1 MNRLLP
7 TIAAFAS
14 FALTAFAQSPGQP
27 NEGSRITH
35 DSTNNIFTLSWWGRS
50 GQSYFIQHSDD
61 LQIWSYYPQIWVGQE
76 AVASMGFETNAP
88 NYFLRLE
95 IEADPFTTDSDADG
109 IPDGWEVLNGLNP
122 KEASD
127 AFEIAPCGMSYLACY
142 EAGKSPTD
150 QDWDGDGWTNI
161 KEIEQGFDPQSS
173 DSQPPMWV
181 TVDRQLQFSFYAEAP
196 ESGGP
201 VGYTATWK
209 LWDENYEQ
217 VTSIYSNP
225 GWLALSGLLAT
236 AAEFPDQ
243 PPTEFGSAY
252 TRLQPSSG
260 NATAD
265 TFPEGPPS
273 NGQAFHAWVPQT
285 RVWLAAHAASTT
297 PLIRKMARITRRIID
312 GAAATYTVEAVTFTI
327 PAGAVLSNAVDLL
340 PSFTTN
346 PAGGTHTEEVLVG
359 LIPFSVTI
367 TINTFI
373 PQEWIANPWNTV
385 SLRNSIAEGDNRER
399 GTPPRAKWDENG
411 SHRTQHKF
419 NIVPWQALDADGLE
433 DGAYASDPNSQDAG
447 AQAIHIGTSRLY
459 DKATSLANG
468 INISA
473 AARADTSLGDDDK
486 KIAEATGDTTQ
497 LEIKKDLT
505 VRANAREIRIKC
517 ICKARDPAIAGSP
530 SLDYE
535 LWITIDR
542 TSPWSPTYAIT
553 GGHDRFPAFEVY
565 INHRLVHKYDPS
577 ITGTGPVL
585 GLNQTEPVSETGS
598 LY

>member
-1 MNRLLP
+1 M
-7 TIAAFAS
+7 
-14 FALTAFAQSPGQP
+14 
-27 NEGSRITH
+27 
-35 DSTNNIFTLSWWGRS
+35 FTFSWWGRS

-61 LQIWSYYPQIWVGQE
+61 LLNWSYYPIIIAGE
-76 AVASMGFETNAP
+76 NSVASFGLSTNATQD
-88 NYFLRLE
+88 FFRLE
-95 IEADPFTTDSDADG
+95 IESNPFNTDSDADG

-252 TRLQPSSG
+252 IRLQPSSG

-297 PLIRKMARITRRIID
+297 PLIRKMAHITRRIIN

-327 PAGAVLSNAVDLL
+327 PAGALLSNAVDLL

-359 LIPFSVTI
+359 LLPFSETI

-373 PQEWIANPWNTV
+373 PNEWVANPWNPLSV
-385 SLRNSIAEGDNRER
+385 RNSIAEGDNRER
-399 GTPPRAKWDENG
+399 GTPPRAVWDENG

-419 NIVPWQALDADGLE
+419 NIVLWQALDADGLE
-433 DGAYASDPNSQDAG
+433 DGAYTNDPNADDNG

-459 DKATSLANG
+459 DKLTSLANG

-486 KIAEATGDTTQ
+486 KIAEATGARSQ
-497 LEIKKDLT
+497 LTIDKEHT
-505 VRANAREIRIKC
+505 VRWNPRKISIKAT
-517 ICKARDPAIAGSP
+517 CKASDPAITGSP
-530 SLDYE
+530 FLEYE
-535 LWITIDR
+535 LLITIDR
-542 TSPWSPTYAIT
+542 TNPWDPKYTIT
-553 GGHDRFPAFEVY
+553 GSRDRYPAFEVY

-577 ITGTGPVL
+577 ITGTGPFL
-585 GLNQTEPVSETGS
+585 GLNQTETVSESGT